1 MPAPIFFQADFQLL
15 IESVRRGGYDIAA
28 QFPEPLPGFA
38 TFMGWSAST
47 TVRMA
52 KRYGHIGHNA
62 QRLAVDVLCEPV
74 SGADGAQSDG
84 VQSIENVSEGA
95 RAS

>member
-15 IESVRRGGYDIAA
+15 IESVRHGGYDIAA
-28 QFPEPLPGFA
+28 QLPEPLPGFA
-38 TFMGWSAST
+38 TIMGWSAST

-62 QRLAVDVLCEPV
+62 QRLAVDVLC
-74 SGADGAQSDG
+74 GTGF
-84 VQSIENVSEGA
+84 
-95 RAS
+95 